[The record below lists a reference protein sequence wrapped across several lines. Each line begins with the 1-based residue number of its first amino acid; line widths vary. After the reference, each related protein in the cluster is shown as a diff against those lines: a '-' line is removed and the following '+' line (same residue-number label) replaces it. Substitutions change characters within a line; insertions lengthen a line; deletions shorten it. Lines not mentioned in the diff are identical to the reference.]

1 MPEYLAPGVY
11 VEEVDNGPK
20 PIEGVST
27 STAGFVGMTVKGASI
42 GLPQL
47 VTSFSDFQRKFGGYL
62 NLDPTV
68 FGGHTS
74 LPLAVD
80 GFFANGGKRAYIMRV
95 KPGTSASATFAAK
108 GGLTTKLKMGMDAA
122 IGATVIYPATLRG
135 INVGSQITLQMVV
148 DGVTYASSAQNV
160 TAINRSTGAVTL
172 NAAVNFGALPA
183 KYEMALSLVVLP
195 NGKTAALTADAATG
209 QDKIKLQPVTGL
221 ADGNT
226 LVARMVKNGITYE
239 SGPIVIKAGG
249 INAGTGEVTF
259 TANIG
264 MGVVAPVSFDAR
276 RSTVLTNSKNLDAA
290 GLVDTAAAVP
300 SSFTFNAKDE
310 GAWGNALVI
319 QVTHET
325 GAKTEINTSVGTGGL
340 IADPGN
346 DIALKSTSG
355 FYKNAWVEIDRGS
368 QKRYR
373 KVTKIQGL
381 VITVDGPAI
390 AAADV
395 AAQAPATTTVISTCE
410 FRVSA
415 SFNGITEQFPGLTL
429 EKVTGKY
436 YFDAINNTSSLI
448 QVTAIAPASTNPF
461 FVPSAAN
468 GLAITLSAGS
478 DGNAPPTD
486 AEYIGVD
493 GGPGLRTG
501 LKAMEDIDQVSI
513 LAAPGLTTQVM
524 QNALIEQCERLK
536 DRFAILDPKPKLGGG
551 APDLNDIQAQ
561 RQLYDT
567 KYAALYY
574 PRLLVADPFGGND
587 IAQPPSGHLA
597 GIYARVDNERG
608 VHKAPANEVVRNI
621 VGLELNITKGE
632 QEILNPL
639 PLNIN
644 VLRDFRADGRGLRVW
659 GARCITSDSIWKYI
673 NVRRLFIFLEESL
686 DEGTQ
691 WVVFEPNDARLW
703 KRVTQSVTN
712 FLTRVWRDG
721 ALMGATPEQAF
732 YVRCDETLMTQDDL
746 DNGRLIMEIGVAP
759 VKPAEFV
766 IIRIGQKP
774 SGAEVEEL

>member
-27 STAGFVGMTVKGASI
+27 STAGFIGMTVRGSSA
-42 GLPQL
+42 GLPAL

-62 NLDPTV
+62 NLDPTI

-95 KPGTSASATFAAK
+95 KPATATSAMFATK
-108 GGLTTKLKMGMDAA
+108 GGLTTKLKIGQDAA

-135 INVGSQITLQMVV
+135 INVGTTITLQMMM
-148 DGVTYASSAQNV
+148 DGVTYASSALSV

-183 KYEMALSLVVLP
+183 KYETALTVIVLP
-195 NGKTAALTADAATG
+195 SGKTVAITADAATG
-209 QDKIKLQPVTGL
+209 QPKATLQSITGL

-226 LVARMVKNGITYE
+226 LVARMVKNGVTYE
-239 SGPIVIKAGG
+239 SGPLVIKAGG

-264 MGVVAPVSFDAR
+264 IGVVAPVSFDAR
-276 RSTVLTNSKNLDAA
+276 RTSVLTNSKNLDAN

-300 SSFTFNAKDE
+300 ASFTINAKDE
-310 GAWGNALVI
+310 GAWGNDLLV
-319 QVTHET
+319 QVTHES
-325 GAKTEINTSVGTGGL
+325 GAKSEINTSVGTGGL
-340 IADPGN
+340 IVDPGN

-355 FYKNAWVEIDRGS
+355 FYKNAWLEIDRGN

-373 KVTKIQGL
+373 KITKIQGQ
-381 VITVDGPAI
+381 VITVDGPAL

-395 AAQAPATTTVISTCE
+395 APQAPATTTAISTCE
-410 FRVSA
+410 FRVVA
-415 SFNGITEQFPGLTL
+415 SYNGTMEQFAGLTL
-429 EKVTGKY
+429 EKVAGKY

-448 QVTAIAPASTNPF
+448 QVTAIAPANTNPL

-468 GLAITLSAGS
+468 GLAITLGAGS
-478 DGNAPPTD
+478 DGAAPPTD
-486 AEYIGVD
+486 ANYIGVD

-501 LKAMEDIDQVSI
+501 LKALEDIDQVSI
-513 LAAPGLTTQVM
+513 LAAPGITTQVV

-536 DRFAILDPKPKLGGG
+536 DRFVILDPKPKLGDG

-574 PRLLVADPFGGND
+574 PRVVVADPFGGND
-587 IAQPPSGHLA
+587 IALPPSGHMA

-608 VHKAPANEVVRNI
+608 VHKAPANEVIRNI

-644 VLRDFRADGRGLRVW
+644 VLRDFRSDGRGLRVW

-673 NVRRLFIFLEESL
+673 PVRRLFIFLEESL
-686 DEGTQ
+686 DEGSQ

-732 YVRCDETLMTQDDL
+732 YVRCDETTMSQDDI

-766 IIRIGQKP
+766 IIRIGQKAG
-774 SGAEVEEL
+774 GAEVEEL